1 MTLTDR
7 ERERLADVVRLQPTS
22 NGELGERWGMES
34 GSEVHAYL
42 EAHLADYYY
51 RDDDSYV
58 RATPE
63 AATLVDAEPGVE
75 GDEGEAPTVVRV
87 PPLEARVA
95 AVVPG
100 PEERS
105 ASVVR
110 VLHAVR
116 ETGFAPEPDVDA
128 VRAALRALR
137 RKGVVEVEYRTVPT
151 FRRAADAA
159 DATVELID
167 DPDRSAAAGDGDGD
181 GDGDES
187 DRPEPLGTVGGDEPP
202 VGPNA

>member
-1 MTLTDR
+1 MTLTDE

-22 NGELGERWGMES
+22 NGELGERWGMKS

-42 EAHLADYYY
+42 EDHLADYYY

-63 AATLVDAEPGVE
+63 AATLVDAAPGVE

-87 PPLEARVA
+87 SPLEARVA

-116 ETGFAPEPDVDA
+116 ETGFEPDPDVDA

-137 RKGVVEVEYRTVPT
+137 RTGIVEVEYRTVPT
-151 FRRAADAA
+151 FRRTADAA
-159 DATVELID
+159 DATIEVID
-167 DPDRSAAAGDGDGD
+167 DPDRSAADDDD
-181 GDGDES
+181 GDGDE
-187 DRPEPLGTVGGDEPP
+187 DRPEPLGTVGADEPP

>member
-1 MTLTDR
+1 MTLTDE

-22 NGELGERWGMES
+22 NGELGERWGMEN

-42 EAHLADYYY
+42 ETHLADHYY

-58 RATPE
+58 RATAE
-63 AATLVDAEPGVE
+63 AATLVDVEPGVE
-75 GDEGEAPTVVRV
+75 KGEGEDEGPAVVRV

-95 AVVPG
+95 DVVPG
-100 PEERS
+100 PDERS

-116 ETGFAPEPDVDA
+116 ETGFEPDPDVDA
-128 VRAALRALR
+128 VRAALRALGP
-137 RKGVVEVEYRTVPT
+137 KGIVEVEYRAVPT

-159 DATVELID
+159 DTTVEVVD
-167 DPDRSAAAGDGDGD
+167 DPDRPAATGDEDGD
-181 GDGDES
+181 
-187 DRPEPLGTVGGDEPP
+187 RPDPLGTVEGDEPP